1 MGAIAVKGGSDDPRE
16 RIIIKSKQIFN
27 FLVLSKRDQIVDI
40 AKIKIFE
47 FI

>member
-1 MGAIAVKGGSDDPRE
+1 MGAIEVKGGSDDPRE